1 MEINKEFLVKVIDFK
16 YCDSLGTSED
26 GVSFYQ
32 DKDNYSIDVTYN
44 SNGVFTCEIYVG
56 ENVVDLDDETFIW
69 LLNYAEKSLDNFHEE
84 MWDYDK
90 KREIALDYFMSSN
103 FEKY

>member
-44 SNGVFTCEIYVG
+44 SNGVFTCEIWVG
-56 ENVVDLDDETFIW
+56 ENVVDLDDETFSW
-69 LLNYAEKSLDNFHEE
+69 LLNYTEKSLDNFHEE